1 MPSAEGVARYVFAV
15 FKRRGSRNCPP
26 TPVARMSPPD
36 SKLWL
41 FLDETLRAE
50 EGLSLLG
57 TIVADVQHPT
67 NRYEPKLPLQSGQQ
81 PYLQPGDLLEPYF
94 EDSTITAGT
103 NSGSAFGTG
112 LYGFISG
119 NTNSSNS
126 RQAEI
131 LSAGITT
138 HALRSPDDVF
148 KKIRNDAKY
157 WQRVEDLMRTSD
169 TKKLY
174 FVCGYKTATDP
185 VITLQTSK
193 QRSHGAEVTLPVAQ
207 AVTGGLNS
215 PIGNL
220 GDPRLAG
227 SIERGSMASQS
238 RLVKGERLFAIQ
250 YWTLVKKRETQQ
262 RPKRKYFNW
271 PKSNR
276 TDGIQAKAPSGKHIM
291 FHGGDDS
298 EEDDEEEDEDEDEEE
313 DRDEWGIV
321 ECRIDAPAQGTE
333 EKGRPS

>member
-1 MPSAEGVARYVFAV
+1 MPAANHVQRSLYSELHPSQA
-15 FKRRGSRNCPP
+15 
-26 TPVARMSPPD
+26 TRMSPPD

-41 FLDETLRAE
+41 FLNEPLRAE

-57 TIVADVQHPT
+57 TVVADVQHPT
-67 NRYEPKLPLQSGQQ
+67 NRYEPKLPIQSPQH
-81 PYLQPGDLLEPYF
+81 PYLQPGDLLEPYV

-103 NSGSAFGTG
+103 NSGSTFGTG

-119 NTNSSNS
+119 NANSSNS

-131 LSAGITT
+131 ISTCITT

-157 WQRVEDLMRTSD
+157 WQQVEDLMRTSD

-185 VITLQTSK
+185 VITSQTSK
-193 QRSHGAEVTLPVAQ
+193 QRSHGGEITLPVAQ
-207 AVTGGLNS
+207 AVTGGLTS
-215 PIGNL
+215 PAGNL
-220 GDPRLAG
+220 GDPRLAA
-227 SIERGSMASQS
+227 SLEKGSMASQS

-250 YWTLVKKRETQQ
+250 YWTLVKKRETQL
-262 RPKRKYFNW
+262 RSKRKYFNW

-291 FHGGDDS
+291 FHGGDED
-298 EEDDEEEDEDEDEEE
+298 EEEEEEDEDEDE
-313 DRDEWGIV
+313 DRDEWGIK
-321 ECRIDAPAQGTE
+321 ECRIDAPAQGAE